1 IFSRLYLNTLVDER
15 NPGGEISSLAI
26 AKVTSSK
33 IHWPHKPTLAT
44 AVTTSLNAVDDEASA
59 AGVPWWLYL
68 LAILIGLVLLAL
80 LILLLWRCG
89 FFKRNRPHAEKA
101 ERKENRDVDGHY
113 ADTKTRYAGP
123 DSYNPQSHGQML

>member
-1 IFSRLYLNTLVDER
+1 MAV
-15 NPGGEISSLAI
+15 A
-26 AKVTSSK
+26 SK
-33 IHWPHKPTLAT
+33 YQIP
-44 AVTTSLNAVDDEASA
+44 VTTSLNAIDDETSA

-89 FFKRNRPHAEKA
+89 FFKRNRPHTEKA
-101 ERKENRDVDGHY
+101 ERKENRDPDGHY